1 VSETLHL
8 RLRAPYFYPDG
19 SSRQGRNPA
28 GGSPVVPIARFRHVA
43 IPRPMMGNQMGV
55 AWRKRP
61 GRPARWI
68 RSGGCNRGVEQVW
81 EPEHKGMTAAP
92 RRAPSLKLHCDDYFW
107 RAELVTSEARPMPFG
122 KKREK
127 HRRGAAGYGSKR
139 LYKDCGDNVGKGHLP
154 AGTGNNLQRPIVK
167 ANAGDGGRDLVWR
180 MGSYER

>member
-1 VSETLHL
+1 
-8 RLRAPYFYPDG
+8 
-19 SSRQGRNPA
+19 
-28 GGSPVVPIARFRHVA
+28 VPIARFRHVA
-43 IPRPMMGNQMGV
+43 IPRPMLGNQMGI

-92 RRAPSLKLHCDDYFW
+92 RRASSLKLHCDDLFL
-107 RAELVTSEARPMPFG
+107 RAELVRFEARPMPFG

-127 HRRGAAGYGSKR
+127 HRRGAAGYGSKL

-167 ANAGDGGRDLVWR
+167 AQAGGGGRDLVWR

>member
-1 VSETLHL
+1 M
-8 RLRAPYFYPDG
+8 
-19 SSRQGRNPA
+19 
-28 GGSPVVPIARFRHVA
+28 PIARFRHVA
-43 IPRPMMGNQMGV
+43 IPRPMLGNQMGI

-81 EPEHKGMTAAP
+81 EPEHNGMTAAP
-92 RRAPSLKLHCDDYFW
+92 KSASSLKLHCDDYFL
-107 RAELVTSEARPMPFG
+107 RAELVTFEARPMPFG

-127 HRRGAAGYGSKR
+127 HRRGAAGYGSKL

-167 ANAGDGGRDLVWR
+167 AKAGDGGRDLVWR